1 MKSNHLEEE
10 ASFGSPASI
19 ERSPLEVVQR
29 QSELFLGSHDRA
41 FLDILP
47 TPFMALNTDRQIV
60 FGNQALSRY
69 LGGMEPESMLSMRP
83 GEVLH
88 CVYSH
93 GEHGCG
99 TSEHCRECGT
109 LRAIIGSQAGQ
120 PMEMD
125 CQVLY
130 RARSVDAKDLRMHT
144 YPRTVGEEAFTLVF
158 MEDIGADKRREN
170 LERIFYHDALNAA
183 GGIYNAAMLLE
194 TGQAPPE
201 LIPAIRDRAEML
213 ISDIERHRALQ
224 MAESGTL
231 EVCTIPVSS
240 TEIVE
245 SLISSMDG
253 LARKV
258 SVGLSRGEV
267 EPMELVTDR
276 DLLFR
281 VMENY
286 AKNAIEAAKGTGGAG
301 GVVVSMTR
309 EGRLARY
316 AVSNPGYIP
325 LDVQHQIFKRSF
337 STKGRGRGLGTFS
350 AKLFTENYLG
360 GSVGFE
366 STKEGGTTFWALLP
380 VHLETGSPLA
390 GTA

>member
-1 MKSNHLEEE
+1 VRRKALKLNHLEEE

-19 ERSPLEVVQR
+19 ERSPMEVVQR

-47 TPFMALNTDRQIV
+47 TPFMALNADRQIV

-109 LRAIIGSQAGQ
+109 LQAIIGSQAGQ

-194 TGQAPPE
+194 T
-201 LIPAIRDRAEML
+201 
-213 ISDIERHRALQ
+213 LQ

-240 TEIVE
+240 REIVE
-245 SLISSMDG
+245 SLISSMGG

-258 SVGLSRGEV
+258 GVGLSRGEV

-286 AKNAIEAAKGTGGAG
+286 AKNAIEAAKGAGGEG

-309 EGRLARY
+309 EGALARY

-325 LDVQHQIFKRSF
+325 RDVQHQIFKRSF